1 MAMEE
6 LLIDADGHILEPP
19 DLWEKYLEPKYRDRA
34 IRIKRGDD
42 GREYLEIDNKV
53 SALTSPTL
61 LASLGGMKKLQEL
74 GATVEDVN
82 AKRRDLLKARSG
94 EKHRVFDSLEGVETV
109 ESYVGGAA
117 YGAMD
122 AKERLALLDTEG
134 MAKTILYPTIGRG
147 SLGRLLPCLQSLDR
161 GLLPR
166 FGRTAGADRAYLA
179 RRPRRSGSR
188 TRARRQRR
196 LQGRLRL
203 PIHHHAQAAR
213 PR

>member
-1 MAMEE
+1 MGE
-6 LLIDADGHILEPP
+6 LLIDEDGPIIEPP

-53 SALTSPTL
+53 PALTSPTL

-82 AKRRDLLKARSG
+82 AKRRDLLKAQSA
-94 EKHRVFDSLEGVETV
+94 EKHPVFDSLDGVETV

-122 AKERLALLDTEG
+122 PKH
-134 MAKTILYPTIGRG
+134 
-147 SLGRLLPCLQSLDR
+147 LLPPPHTPAPATHN
-161 GLLPR
+161 LP
-166 FGRTAGADRAYLA
+166 
-179 RRPRRSGSR
+179 PRLG
-188 TRARRQRR
+188 
-196 LQGRLRL
+196 
-203 PIHHHAQAAR
+203 PAAT
-213 PR
+213 PAP